1 LESLLRAVIA
11 VLPLALLAACDRQSS
26 TAPQA
31 NVSATASE
39 SANSSGPES
48 SGTVD
53 VTQRGKSPP
62 TEAFNGPDG
71 KATTLAAFI
80 GKPFVVNLWATWCGP
95 CVKELPSL
103 DRLAVRAG
111 GKLQVIVVNQDDS
124 KQAIDPVPAWWAAHL
139 LPHLALYR
147 DSPNA
152 LGFAYASGMLP
163 TTVLYDAK
171 GKEVWRVI
179 GGMDW
184 DSARANKLLADYLG

>member
-11 VLPLALLAACDRQSS
+11 LLPLALLAACDRQSS
-26 TAPQA
+26 TAPQPGASA
-31 NVSATASE
+31 NVAE
-39 SANSSGPES
+39 SAKPVGPEAAYTLDTS
-48 SGTVD
+48 
-53 VTQRGKSPP
+53 QRGKAPP
-62 TEAFNGPDG
+62 KESFNGPDG
-71 KATTLAAFI
+71 KPTSLAAFT
-80 GKPFVVNLWATWCGP
+80 GKPYLVNLWATWCGP

-111 GKLQVIVVNQDDS
+111 GKLTVLVVNQDDM
-124 KQAIDPVPAWWAAHL
+124 KQAVDPVPAWWAAHP

-147 DSPNA
+147 DGPNA

-163 TTVLYDAK
+163 TTILYDAG

-184 DSARANKLLADYLG
+184 DSAKANKLLAAFVS

>member
-11 VLPLALLAACDRQSS
+11 LLPLALLAACDRQTN

-31 NVSATASE
+31 NVADSAKPTE
-39 SANSSGPES
+39 PEAA
-48 SGTVD
+48 GTLD
-53 VTQRGKSPP
+53 ISQRGKAPP
-62 TEAFNGPDG
+62 TESFNGPDG
-71 KATTLAAFI
+71 KPTILSAFI
-80 GKPFVVNLWATWCGP
+80 GKPFIVNLWATWCGP

-111 GKLQVIVVNQDDS
+111 SKLQVLVVNQDDT
-124 KQAIDPVPAWWAAHL
+124 KQAIDPVPGWWAAHP

-147 DSPNA
+147 DGPNA

-163 TTVLYDAK
+163 TTILYDAK

-184 DSARANKLLADYLG
+184 DGPRANTLLAEFLG